1 MTRGFRDGD
10 LHVNT
15 PPPRPQQQQQP
26 QQLPDEVSA
35 RTLLDKLNN
44 QVDNMRANMRT
55 LETSM
60 LTEFRQLSEYV
71 TAKLDEGTTEPL
83 LDDDPRD
90 TAIRALETARM
101 DIISK
106 TLAPAATVVVDLL
119 KHTEDGLQQDLSQLT
134 AEQAQQQ
141 TRDMYEY
148 FEQQLQDLLRVLGF
162 ADVKAKPGDAFDRK
176 LHKTVRRVE
185 TSDASL
191 NDTIHCVLAPG
202 FGHPGAQNTA
212 IPAQVAVYRYV
223 ASASESPQTDK

>member
-15 PPPRPQQQQQP
+15 PPSRQQQDERE
-26 QQLPDEVSA
+26 LSEVSA

-44 QVDNMRANMRT
+44 QVDNMRTTMRT
-55 LETSM
+55 LESSM

-71 TAKLDEGTTEPL
+71 TAKLDESSREPL

-106 TLAPAATVVVDLL
+106 TLAPAAKVVVDLL
-119 KHTEDGLQQDLSQLT
+119 KHTEDGLQQDLSDLT
-134 AEQAQQQ
+134 PQQAQQQ
-141 TRDMYEY
+141 MRDVYEY

-162 ADVKAKPGDAFDRK
+162 TDVKAKAGDTFDRK

-223 ASASESPQTDK
+223 ASASKSPQTDK

>member
-71 TAKLDEGTTEPL
+71 TAKLDEGTT
-83 LDDDPRD
+83 
-90 TAIRALETARM
+90 
-101 DIISK
+101 
-106 TLAPAATVVVDLL
+106 
-119 KHTEDGLQQDLSQLT
+119 
-134 AEQAQQQ
+134 
-141 TRDMYEY
+141 
-148 FEQQLQDLLRVLGF
+148 
-162 ADVKAKPGDAFDRK
+162 
-176 LHKTVRRVE
+176 
-185 TSDASL
+185 
-191 NDTIHCVLAPG
+191 
-202 FGHPGAQNTA
+202 
-212 IPAQVAVYRYV
+212 
-223 ASASESPQTDK
+223 